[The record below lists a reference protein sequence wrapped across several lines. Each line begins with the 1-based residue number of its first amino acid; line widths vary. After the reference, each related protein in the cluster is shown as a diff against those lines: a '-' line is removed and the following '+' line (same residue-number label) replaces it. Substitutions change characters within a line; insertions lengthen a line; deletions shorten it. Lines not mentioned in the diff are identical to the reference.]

1 MSIRNDCEGTIAI
14 GSGRSIEGA
23 KRPRS
28 FGPDEPSL
36 EAVIGT
42 PLDGEHI
49 GGEMFDGNS
58 EAAIYPGELPRDPEA
73 VFRDELRAAK
83 PNEID
88 YRFVR
93 FRPPVPVRAE
103 DDSLLPPPHIR
114 LDRALQFLL
123 ADRLG

>member
-1 MSIRNDCEGTIAI
+1 MV
-14 GSGRSIEGA
+14 GA
-23 KRPRS
+23 
-28 FGPDEPSL
+28 PDEPTL

-42 PLDGEHI
+42 PLEGERI
-49 GGEMFDGNS
+49 GDEIFDGQA
-58 EAAIYPGELPRDPEA
+58 EAAIYPGELPIDPEA
-73 VFRDELRAAK
+73 VFHDAPRIE

-88 YRFVR
+88 CRFVR

-123 ADRLG
+123 GDRLG